1 MHCMTA
7 PSSILKLLVEGL
19 EKCILALD
27 VDFDF
32 RSLLLELVGFRY
44 PFVFLFCDFPHDTE
58 TSYYFP
64 SWIPR
69 CVLTHWFGYILNFLN
84 TKKSLDIEELRSN
97 FVAIINQVSD
107 FDWMNFSWF
116 FDDLVPVCFWFLWWE
131 SRYKCKM
138 SSKETTCSYWHGST
152 YRSRLLWSLACFVK
166 NTFHGSYITRQD
178 DPAYVTK
185 NALLFYTIWKS
196 IKSISN
202 TTFIIQRK

>member
-69 CVLTHWFGYILNFLN
+69 CVLTHWLGYILNFSQYKKHWELKNWDRILLQLSSERFSLN
-84 TKKSLDIEELRSN
+84 DIFHDFLVIWSQCVFGFCGGKAGTSVKCHQKKRLVVTGMVQHTDLDFSEVLR
-97 FVAIINQVSD
+97 V
-107 FDWMNFSWF
+107 
-116 FDDLVPVCFWFLWWE
+116 L
-131 SRYKCKM
+131 
-138 SSKETTCSYWHGST
+138 
-152 YRSRLLWSLACFVK
+152 
-166 NTFHGSYITRQD
+166 
-178 DPAYVTK
+178 
-185 NALLFYTIWKS
+185 
-196 IKSISN
+196 
-202 TTFIIQRK
+202 

>member
-69 CVLTHWFGYILNFLN
+69 CVLTHWLGYILNFSQY
-84 TKKSLDIEELRSN
+84 KKPFEIEELRSN
-97 FVAIINQVSD
+97 FVAIIKWAIL
-107 FDWMNFSWF
+107 FEWF
-116 FDDLVPVCFWFLWWE
+116 FHDFLMIWCQCVFGFCGGKAGTSVKCHQKKRLVVTGMVQHTDLDFSEVLRVL
-131 SRYKCKM
+131 
-138 SSKETTCSYWHGST
+138 
-152 YRSRLLWSLACFVK
+152 
-166 NTFHGSYITRQD
+166 
-178 DPAYVTK
+178 
-185 NALLFYTIWKS
+185 
-196 IKSISN
+196 
-202 TTFIIQRK
+202 

>member
-69 CVLTHWFGYILNFLN
+69 CVLTHWLWYILNFSQYKKTSKLKNRDRILLQLSSERFCLN
-84 TKKSLDIEELRSN
+84 
-97 FVAIINQVSD
+97 D
-107 FDWMNFSWF
+107 FFHDF
-116 FDDLVPVCFWFLWWE
+116 FGDLVPVCFWFLWWE

-178 DPAYVTK
+178 DPDPAYVTK
-185 NALLFYTIWKS
+185 NALLVDFLHNLKINKKYFS
-196 IKSISN
+196 
-202 TTFIIQRK
+202 FQHF